1 MQKPTHAALLVGSPR
16 GPNSTSNSLGTY
28 LVEKLEQKGVP
39 YERVY
44 ICQCLS
50 SEAKKAAL
58 LRIVDESDLI
68 IFAFPLYVDSL
79 HSQVIETLEL
89 IAEHTKGKHDLDEKS
104 VVAISNSGFPET
116 KQNTTALA
124 VCRLFAKQVGFNWAG
139 SLAMGGG
146 EMIAGQPLS
155 ELGGRVRGK
164 TKALEIAADALA
176 QGDPIPENAVAS
188 MSKLGVPRWM
198 YLWIANRRWKRKAKK
213 NIAIKKMYD
222 QPFKDGLKQ
231 MGGE

>member
-28 LVEKLEQKGVP
+28 LVEKLQQKGVP

-50 SEAKKAAL
+50 ADEKKAAL
-58 LRIVDESDLI
+58 LRLVDESDLI

-89 IAEHTKGKHDLDEKS
+89 IAEHVKGKHDLDEKS
-104 VVAISNSGFPET
+104 FVAISNSGFPEA
-116 KQNTTALA
+116 KQNITALA
-124 VCRLFAKQVGFNWAG
+124 VCRLFVKQVGFNWAG
-139 SLAMGGG
+139 GLAMGGG

-155 ELGGRVRGK
+155 ELGGRVRSK
-164 TKALEIAADALA
+164 RKALEIAADALV
-176 QGDPIPENAVAS
+176 QGDPIPEKAVAL
-188 MSKLGVPRWM
+188 MSKLGIPRWL
-198 YLWIANRRWKRKAKK
+198 YLWIANRRWKHKAKK
-213 NIAIKKMYD
+213 NIAVKKMYD
-222 QPFKDGLKQ
+222 QPFKEGLQ
-231 MGGE
+231 QIGGD